1 MRTARSRM
9 PKNFSL
15 EDRLAACA
23 DAVESNPASWAGR
36 WRFWAPCAD
45 RGIASDSAAFVETAS
60 SSKESCAA
68 RDVSYARV
76 CLDLGCGKG
85 EYTVTCAKANPDVLF
100 VGLDIEGVCVM
111 RGAECALAEGVPN
124 VVFVFEENP
133 YLDLSTLFAPGEL
146 DAILLNFSTPFPK
159 KKKAPL
165 RLTYVDRLMAYRAV
179 LAEGGMVRLRTDSQ
193 PLRDFSLTQLEIA
206 GYDLR
211 WSADDV
217 RAMFPD
223 EPWSG
228 YENKLA
234 AQGATVYGFE
244 AVPRIPGPD
253 PESIVQTAPLS
264 LVSYLPEDI
273 ESLDY
278 VPHGMQGCVE
288 NMRGRRANR
297 RAKGLP
303 EWTRPI
309 I

>member
-36 WRFWAPCAD
+36 WRFWTPRAA
-45 RGIASDSAAFVETAS
+45 RGAAADSAAPAM
-60 SSKESCAA
+60 
-68 RDVSYARV
+68 RDVPYARV

-85 EYTVTCAKANPDVLF
+85 EYTVACAKADPDTLF

-111 RGAECALAEGVPN
+111 RGAERALGEGVEN
-124 VVFVFEENP
+124 AVFVFEEDP
-133 YLDLSTLFAPGEL
+133 DLDLSTLFASGEL
-146 DAILLNFSTPFPK
+146 DAILLNFPTPFPK

-165 RLTYVDRLMAYRAV
+165 RLTYVDRLMAYRPLLVQAGV
-179 LAEGGMVRLRTDSQ
+179 VRLRTDSQ
-193 PLRDFSLTQLEIA
+193 PLRDFSLTQLELA

-211 WSADDV
+211 WRTDDV

-228 YENKLA
+228 YENKLV

-244 AVPRIPGPD
+244 AVPRLPGPD
-253 PESIVQTAPLS
+253 PETIVQTAPLS

-278 VPHGMQGCVE
+278 VPHGMQGCVN

-309 I
+309 V